1 MNPEIRI
8 NKTLSPY
15 FSKGGR
21 LMSPDVSDMAPMSSY
36 FLEQRHGVIKRSTW
50 LLDFTDKHP
59 LFYGQ
64 ISIGTDEDTSHARD
78 IFSRSVGKAHLKK
91 WKHLGRN
98 EVRESAE
105 AMAQYGYD
113 LTGDIINGLHYNS
126 RNNSDHYIAIDEIN
140 PFKGYPI
147 KNSLNKL
154 AEDPLFRRILG
165 LIKYTAAQQDFIDEN
180 STLAV
185 FSTLV
190 GLAQSYTDGVAKKSD
205 LKRKQK
211 HVMRDQVL
219 LYALYQYDH
228 GLRQYLEAL
237 NEIDLSS

>member
-1 MNPEIRI
+1 MNPEIRT
-8 NKTLSPY
+8 NKILSPY
-15 FSKGGR
+15 FSKGEA
-21 LMSPDVSDMAPMSSY
+21 LVTLDASNLPPISSY
-36 FLEQRHGVIKRSTW
+36 FLEQRHGIIKRSTW

-64 ISIGTDEDTSHARD
+64 MSTGTDEDPSHARA

-91 WKHLGRN
+91 WKHLSGDK
-98 EVRESAE
+98 VKESAE
-105 AMAQYGYD
+105 AMARYGYD
-113 LTGDIINGLHYNS
+113 LTGDIIDGLQYNS
-126 RNNSDHYIAIDEIN
+126 RYNSDRYTDIDEIK
-140 PFKGYPI
+140 PFKGYLI

-165 LIKYTAAQQDFIDEN
+165 LIKYTAAQQDFNDEN
-180 STLAV
+180 TTLAI

-237 NEIDLSS
+237 NEIELTS